1 MKQSRLDDRDLVQIA
16 LDAGDESDAYWDSVR
31 ELQRR
36 GTREVFE
43 LSSELCAGQE
53 PHALRVGLDVL
64 GQLGYERGRPF
75 LADSLPIA
83 LRLARDTE
91 QVVLRSALAAL
102 GNLGDPQALPVLLSH
117 MGAPDAATRL
127 VVAQAMPSVLA
138 DPPQPEGRCR
148 VTAGSQSPGI
158 GRVLRV
164 TKGHQPG
171 RFRIREDDTGV
182 CRTPEDTSPP
192 RFGTV
197 RPRVQI
203 PGPRPISE
211 YESRHPRLSR

>member
-1 MKQSRLDDRDLVQIA
+1 VEPADLKVTSECA
-16 LDAGDESDAYWDSVR
+16 WNMNSSG
-31 ELQRR
+31 
-36 GTREVFE
+36 VFGE
-43 LSSELCAGQE
+43 AEC
-53 PHALRVGLDVL
+53 
-64 GQLGYERGRPF
+64 
-75 LADSLPIA
+75 
-83 LRLARDTE
+83 
-91 QVVLRSALAAL
+91 
-102 GNLGDPQALPVLLSH
+102 
-117 MGAPDAATRL
+117 
-127 VVAQAMPSVLA
+127 
-138 DPPQPEGRCR
+138 RCR

-158 GRVLRV
+158 GRVLQV

-211 YESRHPRLSR
+211 LKSIRPAELM